1 MFLVWPFS
9 RAEKRASLIS
19 IGDPVLAEFF
29 GVGSRNFSG
38 ESVTELS
45 ALGLSAVYRA
55 VNLIAGTIAS
65 LPLNTL
71 RTVEDR
77 REPVGSFLDTPAGP
91 DRQTPFEWKE
101 TVLLHLLLNG
111 NAYLL
116 HVYGGAGQLIGLEP
130 IHPQCV
136 GVELD
141 VDYVGGRKFTVTLQD
156 GTTRDYGAD
165 RMTHIPGPCFD
176 GLKGVGPITVA
187 RNSFGIGLAGERAA
201 ARVFRNGGLFSTLVT
216 PEDDIDEDEAKV
228 IKESL
233 QARMSGPENAAEIV
247 MINRKLKVSP
257 YSMSMADAQFLE
269 SRIHQVEEIGRW
281 FGLPPHLLGQT
292 EKSTSWGTGIEEQ
305 NRGLA
310 RHTLMPWTSR
320 IEQRLSRLLPNPRFV
335 EFDYSGYLKPAPDDE
350 INLLIAQVNSG
361 LLTLNEARRIRNLPP
376 LDDPSADLPRVPPGA
391 IPPTEQGVTN
401 GDTPAEEV
409 PADEPAQV

>member
-1 MFLVWPFS
+1 MWPFS

-29 GVGSRNFSG
+29 GVGAANYSG
-38 ESVTELS
+38 ESVSETK

-65 LPLNTL
+65 LPMPTL

-101 TVLLHLLLNG
+101 TLLLHLLLNG
-111 NAYLL
+111 NAFLL
-116 HVYGGAGQLIGLEP
+116 HVYGGAGQLVGLEP
-130 IHPQCV
+130 VHPLCV
-136 GVELD
+136 SVELD
-141 VDYVGGRKFTVTLQD
+141 PEYVGGRKFTVTLDD
-156 GTTRDYGAD
+156 GTRREYGAD
-165 RMTHIPGPCFD
+165 RMTHVPGPCLD
-176 GLKGVGPITVA
+176 GLRGLGPITVA
-187 RNSFGIGLAGERAA
+187 RNSLGIALAGERGA
-201 ARVFRNGGLFSTLVT
+201 ARVFRNGGLFNTLVT
-216 PEDDIDEDEAKV
+216 PDEDIDEDEAKV

-233 QARMSGPENAAEIV
+233 SRRMSGPENAAEIV

-320 IEQRLSRLLPNPRFV
+320 VEQRLSRLVSNPKFV

-361 LLTLNEARRIRNLPP
+361 LLTLNEARKVRNMPP

-401 GDTPAEEV
+401 GDTPEEV
-409 PADEPAQV
+409 PADEPDQV